1 MARTVRKIPKWAMFV
16 LSNGGAD
23 WIDVPALTRKPRTC
37 FMGSAKA
44 GRLDTWDDVGK
55 GHGRAGKRHA
65 TKQIRAY
72 HKAETKAREN
82 EGA

>member
-1 MARTVRKIPKWAMFV
+1 MARTTRRIPSWAHAAKA
-16 LSNGGAD
+16 NGAD
-23 WIDVPALTRKPRTC
+23 WLDIPALTRKHRGYIL
-37 FMGSAKA
+37 GSAKD

-55 GHGRAGKRHA
+55 GAGKAGKRHA

-82 EGA
+82 EGD